1 MRFYSVGSAAKI
13 AFRFLAASQ
22 MPTLYFL
29 GITLGGGLL
38 ALFLSAGWSS
48 FKHKKI
54 PEKGILFRWFVA
66 GIVAAGL
73 IAYAWIFGSGGDV
86 GEVINRI
93 GETLDIQNVMKLAAT
108 VGTVAVA
115 TEALEDSAEA
125 KEAKEAKEELKIGM
139 PNF

>member
-1 MRFYSVGSAAKI
+1 METF
-13 AFRFLAASQ
+13 
-22 MPTLYFL
+22 YFL

-73 IAYAWIFGSGGDV
+73 LAYAWIFGSGGDMGDV
-86 GEVINRI
+86 MNRI
-93 GETLDIQNVMKLAAT
+93 TGALDLENVLKLTAT
-108 VGTVAVA
+108 MGTVAAA
-115 TEALEDSAEA
+115 TEALTEDKDKDND
-125 KEAKEAKEELKIGM
+125 KEQSNEMKIGM

>member
-1 MRFYSVGSAAKI
+1 METF
-13 AFRFLAASQ
+13 
-22 MPTLYFL
+22 YFL

-73 IAYAWIFGSGGDV
+73 LAYAWIFGSGGDMGDV
-86 GEVINRI
+86 VNRI
-93 GETLDIQNVMKLAAT
+93 TGALDLENVLKLTAT
-108 VGTVAVA
+108 MGTVAAA
-115 TEALEDSAEA
+115 TEALTEETKDKDKDNE
-125 KEAKEAKEELKIGM
+125 KEEMKIGM

>member
-1 MRFYSVGSAAKI
+1 MI
-13 AFRFLAASQ
+13 RFLAAPQ
-22 MPTLYFL
+22 METFYFL

-54 PEKGILFRWFVA
+54 PEKGILFRWFIA

-73 IAYAWIFGSGGDV
+73 LAYVWIFGSGGDM
-86 GEVINRI
+86 GEVVNRI
-93 GETLDIQNVMKLAAT
+93 TGALDLENVMKLTAT
-108 VGTVAVA
+108 FGTVAA
-115 TEALEDSAEA
+115 A
-125 KEAKEAKEELKIGM
+125 KEALTEEANDKEEMKIGM